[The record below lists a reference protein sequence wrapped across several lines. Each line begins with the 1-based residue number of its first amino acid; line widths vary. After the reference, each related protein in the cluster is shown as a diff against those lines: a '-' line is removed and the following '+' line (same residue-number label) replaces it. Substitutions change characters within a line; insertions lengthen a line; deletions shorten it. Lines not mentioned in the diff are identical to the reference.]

1 MKAVLDHIKANQRI
15 RLITYAVTSASENR
29 MKKILAVMLRQRD
42 CLVLLSPIYTCLKE
56 LIINA
61 VKANYKNIYFE
72 NYTPK
77 NAADQLINYHTALQL
92 FKLEIS
98 REDSKNLARI
108 ARKRN
113 ITAEVEF
120 IIDGDDVLHLR
131 VINPVPMTAGELKT
145 VRKKLEDAR
154 MCHDISEY
162 FLMNADNPENEGAG
176 VGLVLIAMILRGLGV
191 DLSTFEI
198 TCDDVC
204 TRASLIIPLTDDTV
218 RHYRESTTA

>member
-1 MKAVLDHIKANQRI
+1 MKAVLEHIKANQSI
-15 RLITYAVTSASENR
+15 RLITYAVTSTSENR
-29 MKKILAVMLRQRD
+29 MKKLLAVMLRQRD

-77 NAADQLINYHTALQL
+77 NQADSLIDYHMALQL

-98 REDSKNLARI
+98 REDSKNLSRI

-113 ITAEVEF
+113 ITAEIEF
-120 IIDGDDVLHLR
+120 LVNDEDILSLR
-131 VINPVPMTAGELKT
+131 VTNPVPMTSSELKT

-154 MCHDISEY
+154 VCNDISEY

-191 DLSTFEI
+191 ELSTFEI
-198 TCDDVC
+198 SCDE
-204 TRASLIIPLTDDTV
+204 TTTTASLLIPLTTETV
-218 RHYRESTTA
+218 RHYRENTSA